1 MKNKP
6 RDMAV
11 QPPQDENNETLLAIN
26 EPEEPPELTKAHMLL
41 DRLYKKNQH
50 GFADAA
56 VAVIKSILN
65 SANPD
70 SIPDER

>member
-41 DRLYKKNQH
+41 DRLYKKNQQS
-50 GFADAA
+50 FADAA